1 MTGLMLYARTRTHS
15 LHRLRHMCTLAAL
28 ASPLTPTNVLGA
40 EQVLEDVVVKATPI
54 EERADGPVKG
64 YNPTRSSTFTKTDT
78 PIKDIPASLTIVPAE
93 VVRDQAAESLGEVL
107 RYVPGVTVHQGEGN
121 RDQAV
126 LRGNSTSADFFV
138 NGMRDD
144 AQIFRDVYN
153 LERVEVLKGPGGMI
167 FGRGGAGGVINRVTK
182 RPSFAGVAEV
192 NVTRGSWDQLRSTLD
207 IGSAFGKSVA
217 WRLNAMAEKSATFR
231 DGVDVQR
238 YAVNP
243 AVTWAG
249 RATMLTLDYEHLDD
263 ARTADRGIPS
273 QNGAP
278 FSTRP
283 GAFFGNA
290 DQSHARST
298 VDSISAL
305 LDHELGGGW
314 QLKNGL
320 RIARYD
326 KFYQNVF
333 AGSAVTAANTL
344 TLSAYNNANKRTNVF
359 NQSDL
364 IKTFKTG
371 AVEHILLTGVE
382 LGYQN
387 SDNRRNTGFF
397 GSAAGISVPAT
408 LPIAT
413 ATRFEPNG
421 TDADNNVR
429 STIAAAY
436 VQDQINLT
444 KQWKLLTGLR
454 YDRFSV
460 DFDDRRTATPAM
472 DLSRT
477 DNALS
482 PRFGVIWSP
491 NAASTYYVSYSYAF
505 LPSGEQLS
513 LASTTADLAPEKSRN
528 YEAGARWDVLRKLTI
543 SSAVFRLQ
551 RDDVRVADPA
561 NPGFFVR
568 SGQQVTEGFELGL
581 QGDVTRHW
589 HLFGGYAQLN
599 GRITRPISSG
609 TAATAASVVP
619 AGQKIGLVPENA
631 FSLWNKFDIGAR
643 WGAGLGL
650 INQSSMFTSFT
661 NTVKLPG
668 YTRVDGALF
677 YVFSGN
683 KTRIALNVENV
694 FDKRYFPTVD
704 GDNNISP
711 GAPRNFRLTLSTRF

>member
-1 MTGLMLYARTRTHS
+1 
-15 LHRLRHMCTLAAL
+15 
-28 ASPLTPTNVLGA
+28 
-40 EQVLEDVVVKATPI
+40 
-54 EERADGPVKG
+54 
-64 YNPTRSSTFTKTDT
+64 
-78 PIKDIPASLTIVPAE
+78 
-93 VVRDQAAESLGEVL
+93 
-107 RYVPGVTVHQGEGN
+107 
-121 RDQAV
+121 
-126 LRGNSTSADFFV
+126 
-138 NGMRDD
+138 
-144 AQIFRDVYN
+144 
-153 LERVEVLKGPGGMI
+153 
-167 FGRGGAGGVINRVTK
+167 
-182 RPSFAGVAEV
+182 
-192 NVTRGSWDQLRSTLD
+192 
-207 IGSAFGKSVA
+207 
-217 WRLNAMAEKSATFR
+217 
-231 DGVDVQR
+231 
-238 YAVNP
+238 
-243 AVTWAG
+243 
-249 RATMLTLDYEHLDD
+249 
-263 ARTADRGIPS
+263 
-273 QNGAP
+273 
-278 FSTRP
+278 
-283 GAFFGNA
+283 
-290 DQSHARST
+290 
-298 VDSISAL
+298 
-305 LDHELGGGW
+305 
-314 QLKNGL
+314 
-320 RIARYD
+320 
-326 KFYQNVF
+326 
-333 AGSAVTAANTL
+333 
-344 TLSAYNNANKRTNVF
+344 
-359 NQSDL
+359 
-364 IKTFKTG
+364 
-371 AVEHILLTGVE
+371 
-382 LGYQN
+382 
-387 SDNRRNTGFF
+387 FF

-581 QGDVTRHW
+581 QGDVTRYW

-650 INQSSMFTSFT
+650 ISQSSMFTSFT